1 MTDTSLLE
9 AALEGLM
16 IQKQR
21 VESQI
26 EQVRSMLGRTAGRP
40 GRKPAAASATATVE
54 GVAAAPRKRRT
65 MSAAAKRRIAEAQRR
80 RWAEYRKKQ
89 GNES

>member
-26 EQVRSMLGRTAGRP
+26 EQVRSMLGRTANRP
-40 GRKPAAASATATVE
+40 GRKPAAASAVDSVE
-54 GVAAAPRKRRT
+54 SPAAPRKRRT

-80 RWAEYRKKQ
+80 RWAEYRKSQ
-89 GNES
+89 GAES